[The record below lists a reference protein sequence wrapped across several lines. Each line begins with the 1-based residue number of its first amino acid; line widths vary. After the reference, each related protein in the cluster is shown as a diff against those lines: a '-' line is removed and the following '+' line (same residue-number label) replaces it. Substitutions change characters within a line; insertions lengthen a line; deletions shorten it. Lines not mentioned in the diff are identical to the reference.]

1 MTVNKQA
8 LPRVKR
14 DKEGVVVLD
23 YERCEVSFNF
33 KVRPINSYRSMDDTN
48 S

>member
-1 MTVNKQA
+1 MTVNNQP

-14 DKEGVVVLD
+14 VKEGLIVLD

>member
-8 LPRVKR
+8 LPRVIR
-14 DKEGVVVLD
+14 PKEGLVVLD

-33 KVRPINSYRSMDDTN
+33 KVRPINSYLSKRVN
-48 S
+48 G